1 MITEQQILARIVD
14 ILRTKANVIDD
25 ENFYSSPDVTLRARQ
40 STRQLTLSYDT
51 ITEQWAILLKIDG
64 SYFAIGGYKSY
75 RLFENH
81 DFETFI
87 DLETGQPVSSD
98 MLTYIF
104 EELQAFDDID

>member
-25 ENFYSSPDVTLRARQ
+25 ENFYSSPDVTLRVRQ
-40 STRQLTLSYDT
+40 GTHQLTLSYDT

-81 DFETFI
+81 D
-87 DLETGQPVSSD
+87 LETGQPVSGD
-98 MLTYIF
+98 MLTSIF
-104 EELQAFDDID
+104 EELQAFDSID

>member
-25 ENFYSSPDVTLRARQ
+25 ENFYSSPDVTLRVRQ
-40 STRQLTLSYDT
+40 GTHQLTLSYDT

-81 DFETFI
+81 DFET
-87 DLETGQPVSSD
+87 GQPVSGD
-98 MLTYIF
+98 MLTSIF
-104 EELQAFDDID
+104 EELQAFDSID

>member
-1 MITEQQILARIVD
+1 MINEQQILARIVD

-25 ENFYSSPDVTLRARQ
+25 ENFYSSPDVTLHGRQ
-40 STRQLTLSYDT
+40 RNYQLTVSYDT
-51 ITEQWAILLKIDG
+51 TTEQWAILLKIDG

-75 RLFENH
+75 RLFETH
-81 DFETFI
+81 AFESFI

-104 EELQAFDDID
+104 EELQSFDDID